1 MDQKDLQYFRELI
14 LRKREELLR
23 QIEAIRENTIGE
35 GRDDTIPEQS
45 GYTYHMADVGTDTME
60 KEKAF
65 YFASREGNLLWHLD
79 QALMRIEKGEYG
91 ICVSCGKPISRERL
105 EAVPHARLCIECKS
119 KEERQR
125 A

>member
-1 MDQKDLQYFRELI
+1 MNQKDLQYFRELI

-119 KEERQR
+119 KEEGQR

>member
-1 MDQKDLQYFRELI
+1 MDQKDLEYFRQLI

-60 KEKAF
+60 REKAF
-65 YFASREGNLLWHLD
+65 YLASREGNLLWHLD
-79 QALMRIEKGEYG
+79 QALMRIERGEYG

-119 KEERQR
+119 REEEKR

>member
-14 LRKREELLR
+14 LRKREELIR

-60 KEKAF
+60 REKAF
-65 YFASREGNLLWHLD
+65 YLASREGNLLWHLD
-79 QALMRIEKGEYG
+79 QALVRIEKGEYG

-105 EAVPHARLCIECKS
+105 EAVPHARLCIECKT
-119 KEERQR
+119 KEEQKRT
-125 A
+125 

>member
-1 MDQKDLQYFRELI
+1 MDQKDLEYFKQLI
-14 LRKREELLR
+14 LRKREELIR

-35 GRDDTIPEQS
+35 GRDDTLPEQS

-60 KEKAF
+60 REKAF

-91 ICVSCGKPISRERL
+91 TCVSCGKPISRERL

>member
-23 QIEAIRENTIGE
+23 QIEAIRENTIGD